1 MFETL
6 VDLGRSLTV
15 LRRRHSGLRH
25 WVPYGVAN
33 RVIAA
38 RSALTQLRPLYIPVR
53 HRAEA
58 SNVLHCS
65 VHKAGS
71 QWITSLLSDPVTFQY
86 SGLSH
91 FHYLARVFGGYDP
104 RRIHE
109 RSFERPFP
117 AGTIVSPVYTDYGHF
132 SGIQAEG
139 PLRAFFVMRDPRD
152 LIVSWYFSVRF
163 SHVAMGDIA
172 RVREELEGLSK
183 ADGLAYSMERLHEG
197 GTFPTL
203 RSWAEH
209 APDDP
214 RVMLV
219 RYEDLAGEDSFAVF
233 RRLFDHLDIRVPD
246 EKLAALLDAYSFK
259 RLSGRKR
266 GQEDK
271 RSHIRK
277 GAAGDWR
284 NHLDTD
290 LMARFESI
298 AGDLVGCLGYSEGTK

>member
-33 RVIAA
+33 RIVAT
-38 RSALTQLRPLYIPVR
+38 RSAMTQLRPMYIPVR
-53 HRAEA
+53 QRSTAT
-58 SNVLHCS
+58 NLFHCS

-91 FHYLARVFGGYDP
+91 YHYLARMYGGYDP

-109 RSFERPFP
+109 RSFDRPFP
-117 AGTIVSPVYTDYGHF
+117 EGTIISPVYIDYDNFTH
-132 SGIQAEG
+132 IPAHG
-139 PLRAFFVMRDPRD
+139 PVRAFFVLRDPRD
-152 LIVSWYFSVRF
+152 LVVSWYFSLRY
-163 SHVAMGDIA
+163 SHVVMGKIA
-172 RVREELEGLSK
+172 GARAELERLSK
-183 ADGLAYSMERLHEG
+183 DEGLAYAMDRLEQG

-203 RSWAEH
+203 RSWAER
-209 APDDP
+209 ARDDE
-214 RVMLV
+214 RVLLV
-219 RYEDLAGEDSFAVF
+219 RYEDLAGEGSFAVF
-233 RRLFDHLDIRVPD
+233 RRLFDHLDIRIPD
-246 EKLAALLDAYSFK
+246 DKLAGLLDAYSFK

-266 GQEDK
+266 GQADN

-284 NHLDTD
+284 NHLDAD
-290 LMARFESI
+290 LMDHFESR
-298 AGDLVGCLGYSEGTK
+298 AGDLVECLGYTEGTA